1 MAPDWH
7 HDQHERSNAAI
18 QQISATLMQMSD
30 RIARLEATAKTAG
43 AVWGFVA
50 GLMVTIGAVALP
62 VILK

>member
-1 MAPDWH
+1 MADWH
-7 HDQHERSNAAI
+7 QTQHERSDAAI

-50 GLMVTIGAVALP
+50 GLMVTVGAVALP
-62 VILK
+62 LVLK